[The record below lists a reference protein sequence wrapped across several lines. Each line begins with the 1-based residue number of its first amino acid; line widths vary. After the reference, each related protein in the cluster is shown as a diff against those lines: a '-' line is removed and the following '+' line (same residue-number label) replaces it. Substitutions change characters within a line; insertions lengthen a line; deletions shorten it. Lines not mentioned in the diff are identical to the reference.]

1 MAKIPKVQIATGAV
15 GASLA
20 RVLAVNNYPTQ
31 ERFQRVTDALTSAG
45 ARVSSISWS
54 ESSAKEFDL
63 FDGVVLSGS
72 PDMLSEARIQGKYR
86 PEMDAIVASKVP
98 VLGICFGHQ
107 MMAEAFGSKVVRD
120 KEPVLGYVETTV
132 LNPGGL
138 FDRLPRK
145 LSLVESRHEIVESL
159 PAEFELLAKS
169 VTSPIA
175 AMKHR
180 SRPLFGVQSH
190 PERYSEENPD
200 GGRVI
205 SNFVR
210 LLE

>member
-1 MAKIPKVQIATGAV
+1 LP
-15 GASLA
+15 

-45 ARVSSISWS
+45 ARVSSIDWS
-54 ESSAKEFDL
+54 ESSAKKFDL

-72 PDMLSEARIQGKYR
+72 PDMLSEARIQSKYR

-159 PAEFELLAKS
+159 PTGFELLAKS

-210 LLE
+210 LLK